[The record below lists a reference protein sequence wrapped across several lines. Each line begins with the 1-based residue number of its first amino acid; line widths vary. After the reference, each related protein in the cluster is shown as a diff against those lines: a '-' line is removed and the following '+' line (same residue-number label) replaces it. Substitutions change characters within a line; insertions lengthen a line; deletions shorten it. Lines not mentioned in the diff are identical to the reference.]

1 MEEIIKAIIYGVIQG
16 TTEFLP
22 ISSTAHLRIFP
33 ALFGWEDI
41 GAAYTAVI
49 QIGTL
54 FATLIYFREDIRNL
68 VQGFLKATKT
78 KNYISDPYSRLF
90 IVIIVGT
97 IPISIIGL
105 LFKGFVEHNARGL
118 IIIAATLIV
127 MAIVLW
133 ISELK
138 GKKVKDFSQI
148 TFKDGFLIGC
158 AQALALIPG
167 TSRSGIT
174 IAAGLFSGLKRD
186 AAARYSFLLS
196 IPAVALSG
204 LYELYKE
211 RDHLLG
217 SEKSSLIIA
226 TVVSGIVGYFT
237 IKYLLKFLRTRSNL
251 VFIIYRIIFG
261 IIILILSYK
270 GVVTNFTGLGGD

>member
-1 MEEIIKAIIYGVIQG
+1 MEEIIKAIVYGIIQG

-22 ISSTAHLRIFP
+22 ISSTAHLRILP
-33 ALFGWEDI
+33 ALLGWKDI

-54 FATLIYFREDIRNL
+54 LATLIYFRKDISDL
-68 VQGFLKATKT
+68 CLGFLKALKT
-78 KNYISDPYSRLF
+78 KNYFGDPHSRLF
-90 IVIIVGT
+90 IVIIAGT
-97 IPISIIGL
+97 IPISLAGII
-105 LFKGFVEHNARGL
+105 FKKFIEHNARGL
-118 IIIAATLIV
+118 IIIAATLIF

-133 ISELK
+133 IAERVSKREK
-138 GKKVKDFSQI
+138 EFTQI
-148 TFKDGFLIGC
+148 TFKDGILIGC

-174 IAAGLFSGLKRD
+174 IAAGLFAGLKRD

-211 RDHLLG
+211 RSSLLG
-217 SEKSSLIIA
+217 EGTVSLVVATII
-226 TVVSGIVGYFT
+226 SGIVGYFT
-237 IKYLLKFLRTRSNL
+237 IKYLLHFLKTKSNL

-261 IIILILSYK
+261 IIIFILLYK
-270 GVVTNFTGLGGD
+270 GAINNFTGLGGD